1 MEQDHMQLP
10 ERPPS
15 YSQSHDPQSIYLP
28 SVPSKDVPQGHHER
42 SLPPSSLLAV
52 EPVQRP
58 SEALDHSYQPS
69 HWPSS
74 NPLSAY
80 YQPSTLQASP
90 TSRSAGGVES
100 PSTMDVDG
108 ANSDSRS
115 RRAGSVLSMDDPDVR
130 IAAEAL
136 GDLRA
141 GKYFTSLL
149 TNESVH

>member
-1 MEQDHMQLP
+1 MQLP

-28 SVPSKDVPQGHHER
+28 SVPTTEMSKGHHRR
-42 SLPPSSLLAV
+42 SQPASSPPKV

-58 SEALDHSYQPS
+58 SEVVDQSYQPT

-80 YQPSTLQASP
+80 YQPSTLQSSP
-90 TSRSAGGVES
+90 TIRSTVGVDS

-141 GKYFTSLL
+141 GKYMSA
-149 TNESVH
+149 

>member
-1 MEQDHMQLP
+1 MQFP

-28 SVPSKDVPQGHHER
+28 SVPKIEIPQTHNER
-42 SLPPSSLLAV
+42 ALPPTSPPAV
-52 EPVQRP
+52 EKPQRP
-58 SEALDHSYQPS
+58 EPT

-80 YQPSTLQASP
+80 YQSSALESSP
-90 TSRSAGGVES
+90 TSRSTAGVS
-100 PSTMDVDG
+100 SSSTMDVDG

-130 IAAEAL
+130 LAAEAL

-141 GKYFTSLL
+141 GKYMNSHY
-149 TNESVH
+149 ES

>member
-1 MEQDHMQLP
+1 MQLQ

-15 YSQSHDPQSIYLP
+15 YSQSHDPQSLYLP
-28 SVPSKDVPQGHHER
+28 SVPKTEVPQTHHER
-42 SLPPSSLLAV
+42 TLPPLSPPAV
-52 EPVQRP
+52 EKVHRP
-58 SEALDHSYQPS
+58 AEVVDHSYQPT

-80 YQPSTLQASP
+80 YQPSALESSP
-90 TSRSAGGVES
+90 TSRSTAGVGS
-100 PSTMDVDG
+100 PSTMDIDG

-130 IAAEAL
+130 LAAEAL

-141 GKYFTSLL
+141 GEYPNL
-149 TNESVH
+149 

>member
-1 MEQDHMQLP
+1 MQLP

-15 YSQSHDPQSIYLP
+15 YSQSHDQQSIYLP
-28 SVPSKDVPQGHHER
+28 SVPKNEIPQAHNER
-42 SLPPSSLLAV
+42 ALPPISPLGV
-52 EPVQRP
+52 EKPQRP
-58 SEALDHSYQPS
+58 EPT

-80 YQPSTLQASP
+80 YQPSALESSP
-90 TSRSAGGVES
+90 TSRSTAGVSS

-108 ANSDSRS
+108 TNSDSRS

-130 IAAEAL
+130 LAAEAL

-141 GKYFTSLL
+141 GKFIGSRFDF
-149 TNESVH
+149 

>member
-1 MEQDHMQLP
+1 MQSP

-15 YSQSHDPQSIYLP
+15 YSQSHDAQSIYLP
-28 SVPSKDVPQGHHER
+28 SGPSTEVKQDHHDR
-42 SLPPSSLLAV
+42 SLPPLSPPAV
-52 EPVQRP
+52 EPTQRP
-58 SEALDHSYQPS
+58 TVVDHSYQPT

-80 YQPSTLQASP
+80 YQPSALQASP
-90 TSRSAGGVES
+90 TSRSTAGVDS

-108 ANSDSRS
+108 TNSDSRS

-141 GKYFTSLL
+141 GKYPS
-149 TNESVH
+149 S